1 MIKLRALKNK
11 YKDLGGIYKST
22 YTKVLNNQNSEKH
35 KARNKGVS
43 LSTKE
48 IFFFKGVQYE
58 LALLGKTSRRRD
70 LT

>member
-1 MIKLRALKNK
+1 M
-11 YKDLGGIYKST
+11 

-48 IFFFKGVQYE
+48 IFFFFKRVQYE

>member
-1 MIKLRALKNK
+1 M
-11 YKDLGGIYKST
+11 

-43 LSTKE
+43 LSTKDF
-48 IFFFKGVQYE
+48 FFFKRVQYE